1 MKKKIVAWIS
11 WTQEGCHKVVTL
23 MQKLEQGTLTTRSQP
38 PSLPKALSVPQGL
51 LPGLSP
57 EEVWHTC
64 FRKKPTFRKFPLW
77 LSSNEPN

>member
-38 PSLPKALSVPQGL
+38 PSLRGGGSAQGSVCPSGPATWLVPRGGVAHL
-51 LPGLSP
+51 LQ
-57 EEVWHTC
+57 EETHI
-64 FRKKPTFRKFPLW
+64 
-77 LSSNEPN
+77 